1 MAKVLVNRAKVLTST
16 TGTGVITLGT
26 AIAGFQTFSDAGVQN
41 GDVVRYVIEDGE
53 YWELGTGTYTA
64 SGTTL
69 SRNVVESSNSDNAI
83 NLSGDALVFVTAD
96 ASDYVQID
104 GDVMTG
110 DLTVTNII
118 TSGNVDGRDVSVD
131 GAKLDAI
138 EANATADQTKSDI
151 DALNINADTL
161 DGQHGSYYTAY
172 TDTAVGNMAATFT
185 LFEYTATAGQTVFS
199 GSDENGN
206 TMAFVAVNTMVTMN
220 GIILDPSDYTVTSTT
235 TITLDVAAVVN
246 DVLNVI
252 AFTSFTTA
260 DTATSAQGATA
271 DAALPKAG
279 GAMTGAITTNST
291 FDGRDVATD
300 GTKLDGIEAGA
311 TADQTASEIRALVES
326 ASDSNVFTDADH
338 TKLNAIEASADVTD
352 TANVVA
358 ALIAGTNI
366 TIAANGTI
374 TSTDTNTTYS
384 IQNGELS
391 QNNFTNADHSKLD
404 GIEAGATADQ
414 TAAEIKTLV
423 GSATDS
429 NVFTDADHT
438 KLDGIETAA
447 TADQTKADIEGLG
460 IDVPATNLTGTIPA
474 ARLSTA
480 ETQAESDDSTKIATT
495 AYVVDKI
502 TTLIGGAPSTL
513 NDLNELAAAINDDA
527 NYNTTLTTALATKLP
542 LAGGTITGDLT
553 VTGASILNGGIDING
568 NLTVD
573 VDGSTITFAD
583 GGVNFGQLY
592 NNASGTF
599 NIVNPTQDKDIVFRG
614 NDGGTGII
622 ALTLDMSNAG
632 AATFNSSIDVTGSIT
647 TTAAAGDHTVFNS
660 TGADADFRVRTG
672 ATSHSLYVE
681 GNTGN
686 IGINTGSPAVRLSG
700 TVLTIDDTSTSGLE
714 LTNSGSQ
721 AGEMFSDASNT
732 YISERRAGSLV
743 FRTSGSNERMRID
756 ASGNVG
762 IGTNAPTNLMHLKD
776 EGYQLKIEDTSS
788 GNTGEILVSDTSLYF
803 FSDRSNSKA
812 SSSMRFGVDGSEDMR
827 IDDSGRLLV
836 GKTSVDNTTVGFR
849 FDGSSGFSSFVRDG
863 NAPLLLVRKSSD
875 GDILQFKK
883 DGTTVG
889 SIGTRSDAIY
899 IGRGDTGISF
909 TDNDDAVYP
918 VSPSGLAIRD
928 AAIDLGISNV
938 RFKDLFLSGVAK
950 VDSYISLGNNG
961 YIRGDYSGELR
972 FQGGST
978 STTFFNSDNSVERMR
993 IDSSGRVG
1001 IGTNSPSRRLHVKD
1015 SGSFVATFEGGTNS
1029 YTSWVNSTGTAGY
1042 IGSANGLG
1050 SGGITD
1056 LAVRSEN
1063 NLIFLTNAGTERMRI
1078 DSSGNVLV
1086 GKTSANNSDVGTTI
1100 YNSTGISTTRSGGSV
1115 GIFNRLS
1122 SDGTILLLRKDNADV
1137 GFIRAEQGDIA
1148 IGTGDVMLRF
1158 NDGSDCIQPRG
1169 TDGAVRD
1176 NAIDLG
1182 SSSQRFK
1189 KVYATDYH
1197 GDGSN
1202 LTGVGGS
1209 TTYGAVGTYGAFH
1222 INAGGYP
1229 YISAGGTTSGS
1240 NLKHFVGQGYLGLP
1254 LKESNTPS
1262 NNYIGASLSG
1272 TWRNMGGAIGV
1283 HSSDAFA
1290 LNIGSIWVRIS

>member
-69 SRNVVESSNSDNAI
+69 TRNVVESSNSDNAI

-138 EANATADQTKSDI
+138 EANATADQTKADI

-161 DGQHGSYYTAY
+161 DGQHGSYYTNY

-185 LFEYTATAGQTVFS
+185 VFEYTATAGQTVFS

-206 TMAFVAVNTMVTMN
+206 TMAFVAINTMVTMN

-260 DTATSAQGATA
+260 DTATSAQGDTA

-300 GTKLDGIEAGA
+300 GTKLDGIETGA

-384 IQNGELS
+384 IQDGELS

-404 GIEAGATADQ
+404 GIEAGATADQTAAEIKVAYESNSDTNEFSDAEQTKLSNIEANATADQ

-480 ETQAESDDSTKIATT
+480 TTQAESDDSTKIATT

-542 LAGGTITGDLT
+542 LAGGTLTGDLSFGDSDKAIFGAGSDLQIYHDGFHSYIRDNANGVLRIQGSSNVQIEGANEENMAVFNEDEGVFLYYDAGLKLAT
-553 VTGASILNGGIDING
+553 TSTGIQVTGNIANASGDLTIDVVGQIILDADNAGSIKLQDGGTFYGQFFESG
-568 NLTVD
+568 NSFYIGSKVSD
-573 VDGSTITFAD
+573 GDMIFQGNDGGSTIT
-583 GGVNFGQLY
+583 
-592 NNASGTF
+592 
-599 NIVNPTQDKDIVFRG
+599 
-614 NDGGTGII
+614 

-632 AATFNSSIDVTGSIT
+632 AATFNSTVTNKGAIFNYNTAMYTQDSSISSYAANNGLYVNGNSAGYLALRGDGSGKQNIT
-647 TTAAAGDHTVFNS
+647 LYGDTSGVNAIYMYTNSALTLRLDANGDFYTTPRANGHAVFNED
-660 TGADADFRVRTG
+660 GVDADFRVESNNNENMLFVDAGNDRVQFGSNVNIENNIVQVTAPKGLVAGIPQGQLGVNDSTAMAQGVGGAIDFTG
-672 ATSHSLYVE
+672 QYHTNGAYTSFASVE
-681 GNTGN
+681 GYKTLSNNGN
-686 IGINTGSPAVRLSG
+686 YDGTLVLKARAHGGDQVDKLRLSSSEA
-700 TVLTIDDTSTSGLE
+700 VFNESGLD
-714 LTNSGSQ
+714 TN
-721 AGEMFSDASNT
+721 
-732 YISERRAGSLV
+732 
-743 FRTSGSNERMRID
+743 FRVES
-756 ASGNVG
+756 
-762 IGTNAPTNLMHLKD
+762 
-776 EGYQLKIEDTSS
+776 
-788 GNTGEILVSDTSLYF
+788 
-803 FSDRSNSKA
+803 
-812 SSSMRFGVDGSEDMR
+812 
-827 IDDSGRLLV
+827 
-836 GKTSVDNTTVGFR
+836 
-849 FDGSSGFSSFVRDG
+849 DG
-863 NAPLLLVRKSSD
+863 NANMLFVD
-875 GDILQFKK
+875 G
-883 DGTTVG
+883 
-889 SIGTRSDAIY
+889 
-899 IGRGDTGISF
+899 
-909 TDNDDAVYP
+909 
-918 VSPSGLAIRD
+918 
-928 AAIDLGISNV
+928 
-938 RFKDLFLSGVAK
+938 
-950 VDSYISLGNNG
+950 GNN
-961 YIRGDYSGELR
+961 
-972 FQGGST
+972 
-978 STTFFNSDNSVERMR
+978 
-993 IDSSGRVG
+993 RVG
-1001 IGTNSPSRRLHVKD
+1001 IGTSSPSAGLELNLASGDGLLINSADISTIKMKANGGGVKNWGFAHTNLLAGD
-1015 SGSFVATFEGGTNS
+1015 FGIYASNSNGGDPI
-1029 YTSWVNSTGTAGY
+1029 TAGAAKLY
-1042 IGSANGLG
+1042 FN
-1050 SGGITD
+1050 
-1056 LAVRSEN
+1056 
-1063 NLIFLTNAGTERMRI
+1063 
-1078 DSSGNVLV
+1078 SSGNATFSGTVAA
-1086 GKTSANNSDVGTTI
+1086 TSYT
-1100 YNSTGISTTRSGGSV
+1100 
-1115 GIFNRLS
+1115 
-1122 SDGTILLLRKDNADV
+1122 
-1137 GFIRAEQGDIA
+1137 
-1148 IGTGDVMLRF
+1148 
-1158 NDGSDCIQPRG
+1158 
-1169 TDGAVRD
+1169 
-1176 NAIDLG
+1176 
-1182 SSSQRFK
+1182 
-1189 KVYATDYH
+1189 

-1209 TTYGAVGTYGAFH
+1209 TAYGAVGTYIVGRSTSTSTMAAGSTRAGSGIRSMGHSWRNFGG
-1222 INAGGYP
+1222 NLTEGTGNNTAGG
-1229 YISAGGTTSGS
+1229 
-1240 NLKHFVGQGYLGLP
+1240 N
-1254 LKESNTPS
+1254 
-1262 NNYIGASLSG
+1262 LSG
-1272 TWRNMGGAIGV
+1272 TWRIMGDTSTGLA
-1283 HSSDAFA
+1283 
-1290 LNIGSIWVRIS
+1290 GSHYPGGIWVRIS